1 MNPITKTYRYLID
14 WMNTKGEM
22 MQNTIPANSMQDA
35 MNEIQVSE
43 GMSFSNSG
51 SGKPRFV
58 NITLLDQGLSEA
70 ESW

>member
-43 GMSFSNSG
+43 GMSFSNNG

-70 ESW
+70 ES

>member
-14 WMNTKGEM
+14 WMNSKGEM
-22 MQNTIPANSMQDA
+22 VQNTILAKSVQDA

-43 GMSFSNSG
+43 GMSFSNNG

-58 NITLLDQGLSEA
+58 NITLVEQDLTEA
-70 ESW
+70 ES

>member
-14 WMNTKGEM
+14 WMNTKDEM
-22 MQNTIPANSMQDA
+22 MQKTIPANSMQDA

-58 NITLLDQGLSEA
+58 NITLLDQDLSEA
-70 ESW
+70 ES

>member
-1 MNPITKTYRYLID
+1 
-14 WMNTKGEM
+14 MNTKGEM

-51 SGKPRFV
+51 SDKPRFV
-58 NITLLDQGLSEA
+58 NITLLDQDLSEA
-70 ESW
+70 ES

>member
-14 WMNTKGEM
+14 WMNTKDEM
-22 MQNTIPANSMQDA
+22 MQKTIPANSMQDA

-70 ESW
+70 ES

>member
-43 GMSFSNSG
+43 GMSFSTSG

-70 ESW
+70 ES

>member
-14 WMNTKGEM
+14 WMNSKGEM
-22 MQNTIPANSMQDA
+22 VQNTIPAKSVQDA

-43 GMSFSNSG
+43 GVSFSNNG

-58 NITLLDQGLSEA
+58 NITLVEQDLTEA
-70 ESW
+70 ES

>member
-43 GMSFSNSG
+43 GMLFNNSG

-58 NITLLDQGLSEA
+58 NINLLDQGLSEA
-70 ESW
+70 ES

>member
-43 GMSFSNSG
+43 GMSFSTSG

-58 NITLLDQGLSEA
+58 NITLLDQDLSKA
-70 ESW
+70 ES

>member
-14 WMNTKGEM
+14 WMNTKDEM
-22 MQNTIPANSMQDA
+22 MQKTIPANSMQDA

-43 GMSFSNSG
+43 GMSFSNIG

-58 NITLLDQGLSEA
+58 NITLLDQDLSEA
-70 ESW
+70 ES

>member
-1 MNPITKTYRYLID
+1 MNPITKSYRYLID
-14 WMNTKGEM
+14 WMNTKAEM
-22 MQNTIPANSMQDA
+22 MQKTIPANSMQDA

-58 NITLLDQGLSEA
+58 NITLLDQDLSEA
-70 ESW
+70 ES

>member
-1 MNPITKTYRYLID
+1 
-14 WMNTKGEM
+14 MNTKDEM
-22 MQNTIPANSMQDA
+22 MQKTIPANSMQDA

-58 NITLLDQGLSEA
+58 NITLLDQDLSEA
-70 ESW
+70 ES

>member
-1 MNPITKTYRYLID
+1 MNPITKTYRYLVD
-14 WMNTKGEM
+14 WMNSKGEM
-22 MQNTIPANSMQDA
+22 VQNTVPAKSVQDA

-58 NITLLDQGLSEA
+58 NITLLDQDLSEA
-70 ESW
+70 ES

>member
-1 MNPITKTYRYLID
+1 
-14 WMNTKGEM
+14 MNTKGEM

-58 NITLLDQGLSEA
+58 NITLLDQDLSEA
-70 ESW
+70 ESL

>member
-1 MNPITKTYRYLID
+1 
-14 WMNTKGEM
+14 MNTKGEM

-58 NITLLDQGLSEA
+58 NITLLDQDLSEA
-70 ESW
+70 ES

>member
-14 WMNTKGEM
+14 WMNTKDEM
-22 MQNTIPANSMQDA
+22 MQKTIPANSMQDA

-43 GMSFSNSG
+43 GMSFSNNG

-58 NITLLDQGLSEA
+58 NITLVEQDLTEA
-70 ESW
+70 ES

>member
-43 GMSFSNSG
+43 GMSFSTSG

-58 NITLLDQGLSEA
+58 NITLLDQDLSEA
-70 ESW
+70 ES

>member
-43 GMSFSNSG
+43 GMSFSNIG

-58 NITLLDQGLSEA
+58 NITLLDQDLSEA
-70 ESW
+70 ES

>member
-1 MNPITKTYRYLID
+1 
-14 WMNTKGEM
+14 MNTKGEM

-43 GMSFSNSG
+43 GMSFSTSG

-58 NITLLDQGLSEA
+58 NITLLDQDLSEA
-70 ESW
+70 ES

>member
-35 MNEIQVSE
+35 INKIQVSE
-43 GMSFSNSG
+43 DMSFNNSG

-58 NITLLDQGLSEA
+58 NITLLDQCLSKA
-70 ESW
+70 ES

>member
-1 MNPITKTYRYLID
+1 
-14 WMNTKGEM
+14 MNTKGEM

-35 MNEIQVSE
+35 INEIQVSE
-43 GMSFSNSG
+43 GMSFNNSG

-70 ESW
+70 ES

>member
-1 MNPITKTYRYLID
+1 
-14 WMNTKGEM
+14 MNTKGEM

-58 NITLLDQGLSEA
+58 NITLLDQDLSEA

>member
-14 WMNTKGEM
+14 WMNTKDEM
-22 MQNTIPANSMQDA
+22 MQKTIPANSMQDA

-43 GMSFSNSG
+43 GMSFSNIG

-58 NITLLDQGLSEA
+58 NITLLD
-70 ESW
+70 

>member
-1 MNPITKTYRYLID
+1 MNPITKIYRYLID

-58 NITLLDQGLSEA
+58 NITLLDQDLSEA
-70 ESW
+70 ES